1 MNSENSNSSLSKL
14 LAESLASGEKFNYAK
29 FNKKSTEKG
38 GRGNKLLKF
47 TYSNNDHEGSFEKV
61 CERFRWRFILS
72 FWMGIMW
79 SEVYNLGY
87 RR

>member
-61 CERFRWRFILS
+61 CERFGWRF
-72 FWMGIMW
+72 M
-79 SEVYNLGY
+79 EVLGY
-87 RR
+87 SELLDGHSVVGDI